1 MGKHSRYGV
10 IFDAGSS
17 GTRVYVYK
25 WKDAHKALK
34 EAGEKGSHALPKIK
48 IEESKKVHPGVS
60 SFAETPARIG
70 PDHLKALV
78 DVALSEIPK
87 DKISE
92 TPVYLMA
99 TAGMRLLP
107 DVQQKTLLDEMCSYF
122 QKHTKFP
129 IKDCSTQFQVIPG
142 ETEGLYGWIAA
153 NYLLGGFDKH
163 KDASTNSHGTYGFLD
178 MGGASAQI
186 AFAPNSTE
194 AEKHADDLKLVR
206 FRTLDGKPLEYKVFT
221 TTWLGFGANKARDRY
236 IEQLVSKYEDH
247 PDGLPDPCL
256 PKGLRMTSSG
266 EILTSEKS
274 KVSEPILLGTGDF
287 KNCLAE
293 TQPLLE
299 KDAPCPDQPC
309 LINGQHVPAIDFD
322 VNHFVGV
329 SEYWHTTHGVFG
341 THDDDKD
348 EYDFATYQ
356 DKVNKFCSQDWTD
369 IESSLHA
376 RGKSLDEKTQ
386 DALQACFKASWLI
399 NVLYE
404 GIGIPRVGLE
414 KSPHNVSIDPFQPVN
429 KIDGAEVSWTMGK
442 MLLYAAG
449 EVSASSPS
457 ALPVGFGSNEAGIPA
472 DFEYAGSVET
482 PTSDGKS
489 NKAHPPSQSLSGML
503 LFMLAI
509 AAILFC
515 LRKREY
521 RSRVGAFFR
530 GFIGNRHFSSS
541 PRKASP
547 PGTSFIRRL
556 LRTNSVPYERVLEE
570 ADVEDFELIDTDG
583 NDSDASVSSMGGRG
597 PGSLPRINLE
607 RQEGSPAARID
618 RRGMVVRTESREQ
631 LALPQMLNAGRRSR
645 TGSPTRN
652 KSPLAD

>member
-25 WKDAHKALK
+25 WKDAHKDIE
-34 EAGEKGSHALPKIK
+34 EARKNHMNILPKIK

-60 SFAETPARIG
+60 SFAETPTRIG

-87 DKISE
+87 EKVSG

-107 DVQQKTLLDEMCSYF
+107 EAQQKMLLSEMCSYF
-122 QKHTKFP
+122 QKHTEFS
-129 IKDCSTQFQVIPG
+129 IGNCTTQFQVIPG

-153 NYLLGGFDKH
+153 NYLLGGFDPKEN
-163 KDASTNSHGTYGFLD
+163 AGTNSHNTYGFLD

-186 AFAPNSTE
+186 AFAPNATE
-194 AEKHADDLKLVR
+194 AEKHANDLKLVR
-206 FRTLDGKPLEYKVFT
+206 FRTLDGNPLEYKVFT

-256 PKGLRMTSSG
+256 PKGLRMTPTGQILSSD
-266 EILTSEKS
+266 KS
-274 KVSEPILLGTGDF
+274 KPSGAILLGTGDF

-341 THDDDKD
+341 THDGDKD

-356 DKVNKFCSQDWTD
+356 DKVNKFCSQDWAD
-369 IESSLHA
+369 IQNLLQDRS
-376 RGKSLDEKTQ
+376 KSIDEKAQ

-414 KSPHNVSIDPFQPVN
+414 QSPHNVSIDPFQPVN

-442 MLLYAAG
+442 MLLYASG
-449 EVSASSPS
+449 QIPSSDPS
-457 ALPVGFGSNEAGIPA
+457 ALPVGFGSNEAGIPT
-472 DFEYAGSVET
+472 DFEYAGSVEDEA
-482 PTSDGKS
+482 PNDK
-489 NKAHPPSQSLSGML
+489 NNLVQPPSQSFSSIL
-503 LFMLAI
+503 LFILVII
-509 AAILFC
+509 ALLLC
-515 LRKREY
+515 LRKRDY
-521 RSRVGAFFR
+521 RARIFTFCQGLFSN
-530 GFIGNRHFSSS
+530 NRLSS
-541 PRKASP
+541 PRKALG

-570 ADVEDFELIDTDG
+570 ADLDDFELADTDG
-583 NDSDASVSSMGGRG
+583 NDSDASVSSLSRG
-597 PGSLPRINLE
+597 PSSLPRINLE

-618 RRGMVVRTESREQ
+618 RRGMAVRTESREQ